1 LLQNMQDN
9 IRELEHVT
17 ESLQVE
23 LKNKENVFEILKK
36 ENTEL

>member
-1 LLQNMQDN
+1 MQDN

>member
-1 LLQNMQDN
+1 MLQNMQDN